1 MYYVAQTNV
10 LVTDGVIDRDQAREI
25 EHRARAA
32 MVALGVNS
40 LLIAGIV
47 AATLGLVF
55 YLADAASVAIFG
67 ALFLAA
73 GAVVLTRGGA
83 LYHMFGNASALIGA
97 GMLVAGS
104 GIELVDKYTDAATP
118 LMLVMGGALAVIAGG
133 WRTKGAKT
141 MRFALGATALMGAA
155 LHVAGVYFGA
165 FHYDLAGWPM
175 PLLHLYVAAIAIAGG
190 LFLDLRV
197 VTALAIVPLA
207 QVLDTGSAYFHA
219 VYVFYSPESTLSI
232 LQMSVVIACCL
243 WAASRWG
250 DRVKRQAGT
259 LAVLAFVVANLC
271 FLVGSLMGD
280 VVGESIWG
288 PGWGDYR
295 SGVDYETY
303 AATRDA
309 FRETA
314 ITISQ
319 DVYSVVWAV
328 LLVALIA
335 WAAFSNRRGLFNVGM
350 TFAAI
355 HAYTQMFESFGDEPL
370 AYVIGGLAAIPLAF
384 GLWRLNER
392 FKPAANDA

>member
-1 MYYVAQTNV
+1 MYYVAQTEV
-10 LVTDGVIDRDQAREI
+10 LVADGVIDRDQAREI

-32 MVALGVNS
+32 MVTLGVNS

-55 YLADAASVAIFG
+55 YLDDAASVAIFG

-73 GAVVLTRGGA
+73 GVLVLIRGGA

-97 GMLVAGS
+97 GMLVSGS
-104 GIELVDKYTDAATP
+104 GIELVDKYADAATP

-133 WRTKGAKT
+133 WRIRSAET
-141 MRFALGATALMGAA
+141 MRFALGATGLMGAA

-165 FHYDLAGWPM
+165 FHFDLVGWPM
-175 PLLHLYVAAIAIAGG
+175 PLLHLYVAAIAIACG

-197 VTALAIVPLA
+197 VTALAIIPLA
-207 QVLDTGSAYFHA
+207 QVLDTGSGYFHA

-243 WAASRWG
+243 WAASHWG

-259 LAVLAFVVANLC
+259 LAVLAFVVVNLC
-271 FLVGSLMGD
+271 FLVGSLSGD

-288 PGWGDYR
+288 PQWSYYG
-295 SGVDYETY
+295 SEVDFDTFL
-303 AATRDA
+303 AARDA

-314 ITISQ
+314 ITISE
-319 DVYSVVWAV
+319 DIYAIIWAV

-335 WAAFSNRRGLFNVGM
+335 WAASTNRRGLFNVGM

-370 AYVIGGLAAIPLAF
+370 AYVIGGLAAIPLSF

-392 FKPAANDA
+392 FKPAANEG